1 MRFKFLKGFTLAEV
15 LITLGVIGVVAA
27 MTIPTVMTAYQ
38 KHMVETRLKHVYST
52 ILQSFKMIQAQYGD
66 VSFNVDD
73 TWSYDNSKQVFDEFF
88 APVFVGVTAI
98 PKTQRYYA
106 YSPNGNKFSTDN
118 QAVWYSLANG
128 TVIGFAK
135 PGAVD
140 GVSFIVV
147 LNPQK
152 QRTISGRDY
161 FIFTFSADNNG
172 EYRFQ
177 PMIDKYYSKDREY
190 EFAQYCKSE
199 TSYPAYS
206 TSPPEFC
213 TVLLVK
219 NNFKIPASYPI
230 KF

>member
-66 VSFNVDD
+66 VAFNVDD
-73 TWSYDNSKQVFDEFF
+73 SWSYDNSKQVFEEFF
-88 APVFVGVTAI
+88 APVLVGVTAI
-98 PKTQRYYA
+98 PKSQRYYA

-135 PGAVD
+135 PGEKVMALEVPSGGHISHAD
-140 GVSFIVV
+140 VSAAGIRGLKTVFHP
-147 LNPQK
+147 L
-152 QRTISGRDY
+152 
-161 FIFTFSADNNG
+161 
-172 EYRFQ
+172 
-177 PMIDKYYSKDREY
+177 DK
-190 EFAQYCKSE
+190 F
-199 TSYPAYS
+199 
-206 TSPPEFC
+206 
-213 TVLLVK
+213 
-219 NNFKIPASYPI
+219 
-230 KF
+230 